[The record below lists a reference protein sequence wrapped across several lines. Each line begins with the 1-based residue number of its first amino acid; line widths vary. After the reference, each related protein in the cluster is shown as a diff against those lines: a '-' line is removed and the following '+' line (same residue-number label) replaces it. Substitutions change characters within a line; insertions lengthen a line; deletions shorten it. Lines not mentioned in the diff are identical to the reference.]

1 VTTADS
7 ENKEARS
14 VHPSAAPAIG
24 PGLTLVATPI
34 GNMGDLSPRALA
46 ALKAA
51 DAVLCED
58 SRTTGAMLARL
69 GISARLIPL
78 HDHNEAN
85 ELPRLLAM
93 LGEGQRLALVSDA
106 GTPLVSDPG
115 FRLVR
120 AAIAEGLPI
129 SAIPGPNAAIMALV
143 LSGLPPEPFLFQ
155 GFLPPR
161 QAARQAALGRLK
173 ALEQAGL
180 AASMIFYEAPHR
192 LAESLADMAAAFGAE
207 RPAAVAREMTKRFE
221 EVRRDSLS
229 ALAAH
234 YASAEARGE
243 ICIVVGPA
251 AAEAVVG
258 DAEVTAQLRAA
269 FAGGLSV
276 KDAAEAVAKA
286 TGRKRR
292 DIYREA
298 LALLAGT

>member
-1 VTTADS
+1 M
-7 ENKEARS
+7 
-14 VHPSAAPAIG
+14 G

-69 GISARLIPL
+69 SVAARLIAL

-85 ELPRLLAM
+85 EVPRILEM
-93 LGEGQRLALVSDA
+93 LRQGQKLVLVSDA

-115 FRLVR
+115 FRLAR
-120 AAIAEGLPI
+120 AAIAEGLPV
-129 SAIPGPNAAIMALV
+129 SAIPGPNAAVMALV
-143 LSGLPPEPFLFQ
+143 LSGLPPEPFLFE

-161 QAARQAALGRLK
+161 AGARQAALGRLK

-180 AASMIFYEAPHR
+180 AASVIFYEAPHR
-192 LAESLADMAAAFGAE
+192 LAESLADMATAFGPE
-207 RPAAVAREMTKRFE
+207 RPAAIAREMTKRFE
-221 EVRRDSLS
+221 EVRRGGLG

-269 FAGGLSV
+269 LDSGLSV

-292 DIYREA
+292 DVYREA
-298 LALLAGT
+298 LELLAREN

>member
-1 VTTADS
+1 MTTAET
-7 ENKEARS
+7 ENEARS
-14 VHPSAAPAIG
+14 VHPSAVPAIG

-34 GNMGDLSPRALA
+34 GNMRDLSPRALA
-46 ALKAA
+46 ALRAA

-69 GISARLIPL
+69 GVATRLIPL
-78 HDHNEAN
+78 HDHNEAS
-85 ELPRLLAM
+85 ELPRILEM
-93 LGEGQRLALVSDA
+93 LGHGQKLALVSDA

-115 FRLVR
+115 FRLAR
-120 AAIAEGLPI
+120 AAIAARLPI
-129 SAIPGPNAAIMALV
+129 SAIPGPNAAVMALV

-161 QAARQAALGRLK
+161 AVARQDALARLK

-192 LAESLADMAAAFGAE
+192 LAESLADMAGAFGAE

-221 EVRRDSLS
+221 EVRRDSLG
-229 ALAAH
+229 ALATY

-251 AAEAVVG
+251 AADAVVG

-269 FAGGLSV
+269 LAGGLSV
-276 KDAAEAVAKA
+276 KDAAEAVSKA

-292 DIYREA
+292 DVYREA
-298 LALLAGT
+298 LGLLNGQD

>member
-1 VTTADS
+1 
-7 ENKEARS
+7 
-14 VHPSAAPAIG
+14 
-24 PGLTLVATPI
+24 
-34 GNMGDLSPRALA
+34 MGDLPPRALA
-46 ALKAA
+46 TLKAA

-58 SRTTGAMLARL
+58 SRTTGAMLTRL
-69 GISARLIPL
+69 GVQARLIPL
-78 HDHNEAN
+78 HDHNEATQ
-85 ELPRLLAM
+85 LPQIMEMLAR
-93 LGEGQRLALVSDA
+93 GQSLALVSDA

-120 AAIAEGLPI
+120 AAIAAGLPI
-129 SAIPGPNAAIMALV
+129 SAIPGPNAAVMALI
-143 LSGLPPEPFLFQ
+143 LSGLPPQPFLFE

-161 QAARQAALGRLK
+161 QGARQVALARLR

-192 LAESLADMAAAFGAE
+192 LAESLADMAGAFGAE

-221 EVRRDSLS
+221 EVRRGSLS
-229 ALAAH
+229 ALATH

-269 FAGGLSV
+269 LDSGLSV

-292 DIYREA
+292 DVYREA
-298 LALLAGT
+298 LGMLGQQ

>member
-1 VTTADS
+1 L
-7 ENKEARS
+7 
-14 VHPSAAPAIG
+14 G

-69 GISARLIPL
+69 SVAARLIAL

-85 ELPRLLAM
+85 EVPRILEM
-93 LGEGQRLALVSDA
+93 LRQGQKLVLVSDA

-120 AAIAEGLPI
+120 AAIAEGLPV
-129 SAIPGPNAAIMALV
+129 SAIPGPNAAVMALV
-143 LSGLPPEPFLFQ
+143 LSGLPPEPFLFE

-161 QAARQAALGRLK
+161 AGARQAALGRLK

-180 AASMIFYEAPHR
+180 AASVIFYEAPHR
-192 LAESLADMAAAFGAE
+192 LAESLADMATAFGPE
-207 RPAAVAREMTKRFE
+207 RPAAIAREMTKRFE
-221 EVRRDSLS
+221 EVRRGGLG

-269 FAGGLSV
+269 LDSGLSV

-292 DIYREA
+292 DVYREA
-298 LALLAGT
+298 LELLAREN

>member
-1 VTTADS
+1 M
-7 ENKEARS
+7 

-69 GISARLIPL
+69 GVSARLIPL
-78 HDHNEAN
+78 HDHNEAI

-93 LGEGQRLALVSDA
+93 LQQGQKLALVSDA

-120 AAIAEGLPI
+120 AAIAEAVPI
-129 SAIPGPNAAIMALV
+129 SAIPGPNAAVMALV

-161 QAARQAALGRLK
+161 AGARKAALARLK

-180 AASMIFYEAPHR
+180 AASLIFYEAPHR
-192 LAESLADMAAAFGAE
+192 LAESLADMAGALGAE

-221 EVRRDSLS
+221 EVRRESLG

-234 YASAEARGE
+234 YANAEARGE

-251 AAEAVVG
+251 AAEAVIG
-258 DAEVTAQLRAA
+258 DAEVTAQLRTALS
-269 FAGGLSV
+269 GGLSV
-276 KDAAEAVAKA
+276 RDAAEAVAKA

-292 DIYREA
+292 DVYREA
-298 LALLAGT
+298 LSLLDGQD

>member
-1 VTTADS
+1 M
-7 ENKEARS
+7 
-14 VHPSAAPAIG
+14 
-24 PGLTLVATPI
+24 LT
-34 GNMGDLSPRALA
+34 
-46 ALKAA
+46 
-51 DAVLCED
+51 
-58 SRTTGAMLARL
+58 RL
-69 GISARLIPL
+69 GVQARLIPL
-78 HDHNEAN
+78 HDHNEATQ
-85 ELPRLLAM
+85 LPQIMEMLAR
-93 LGEGQRLALVSDA
+93 GQSLALVSDA

-120 AAIAEGLPI
+120 AAIAAGLPI
-129 SAIPGPNAAIMALV
+129 SAIPGPNAAVMALI
-143 LSGLPPEPFLFQ
+143 LSGLPPQPFLFE

-161 QAARQAALGRLK
+161 QGARQVALARLR

-192 LAESLADMAAAFGAE
+192 LAESLEDMAGAFGAE

-221 EVRRDSLS
+221 EVRRGSLGV
-229 ALAAH
+229 LATH

-251 AAEAVVG
+251 AAEVVVG

-269 FAGGLSV
+269 LDSGLSV

-292 DIYREA
+292 DVYREA
-298 LALLAGT
+298 LGMLGQQ

>member
-1 VTTADS
+1 M
-7 ENKEARS
+7 
-14 VHPSAAPAIG
+14 PLLG

-34 GNMGDLSPRALA
+34 GNMGDLSPRGLA

-69 GISARLIPL
+69 SVTARLIAL

-85 ELPRLLAM
+85 EVPRILEM
-93 LGEGQRLALVSDA
+93 LRQGQKLVLVSDA

-115 FRLVR
+115 FRLAR
-120 AAIAEGLPI
+120 AAIAEGLPVT
-129 SAIPGPNAAIMALV
+129 AIPGPNAAVMALV
-143 LSGLPPEPFLFQ
+143 LSGLPPEPFLFE

-161 QAARQAALGRLK
+161 AGARQAALGRLK

-180 AASMIFYEAPHR
+180 AASLIFYEAPHR
-192 LAESLADMAAAFGAE
+192 LAESLADMAAAFGPE
-207 RPAAVAREMTKRFE
+207 RPAAIAREMTKRFE
-221 EVRRDSLS
+221 EVRRGGLG
-229 ALAAH
+229 ALASH

-269 FAGGLSV
+269 LHSGLSV
-276 KDAAEAVAKA
+276 KDAAEAVAKS

-292 DIYREA
+292 DVYREA
-298 LALLAGT
+298 LELLAREN

>member
-1 VTTADS
+1 M
-7 ENKEARS
+7 
-14 VHPSAAPAIG
+14 G

-58 SRTTGAMLARL
+58 SRTTGSMLARL
-69 GISARLIPL
+69 SVTARLIAL

-85 ELPRLLAM
+85 EVPRILEM
-93 LGEGQRLALVSDA
+93 LRQGQKLVLVSDA

-115 FRLVR
+115 FRLAR
-120 AAIAEGLPI
+120 AAIAEGLPV
-129 SAIPGPNAAIMALV
+129 SAIPGPNAAVMALV
-143 LSGLPPEPFLFQ
+143 LSGLPPEPFLFE

-161 QAARQAALGRLK
+161 AGARQAALGRLK

-180 AASMIFYEAPHR
+180 AASLIFYEAPHR
-192 LAESLADMAAAFGAE
+192 LAESLADMAAAFGPE
-207 RPAAVAREMTKRFE
+207 RPAAIAREMTKRFE
-221 EVRRDSLS
+221 EVRRGGLG

-269 FAGGLSV
+269 LHSGLSV

-292 DIYREA
+292 DVYREA
-298 LALLAGT
+298 LELLAREN

>member
-1 VTTADS
+1 MTTADS
-7 ENKEARS
+7 ENEARS

-69 GISARLIPL
+69 GVSARLIPL

-93 LGEGQRLALVSDA
+93 LQQGQKLALVSDA

-120 AAIAEGLPI
+120 AAIAAGLPV
-129 SAIPGPNAAIMALV
+129 SAMPGPNAAVMALV

-161 QAARQAALGRLK
+161 AAARQAALGGLK

-180 AASMIFYEAPHR
+180 AASIVFYEAPHR
-192 LAESLADMAAAFGAE
+192 LAESLADMAEAFGAE

-221 EVRRDSLS
+221 EVRRGSLGD
-229 ALAAH
+229 LAAH

-251 AAEAVVG
+251 TEAVVS
-258 DAEVTAQLRAA
+258 DAEVTAELRAA
-269 FAGGLSV
+269 LAGGLSV

-292 DIYREA
+292 DVYREA
-298 LALLAGT
+298 LGMLGPQ

>member
-1 VTTADS
+1 
-7 ENKEARS
+7 
-14 VHPSAAPAIG
+14 
-24 PGLTLVATPI
+24 
-34 GNMGDLSPRALA
+34 MGDLSPRALA

-69 GISARLIPL
+69 GVSARLIPL
-78 HDHNEAN
+78 HDHNEGI
-85 ELPRLLAM
+85 ELPRILAM
-93 LGEGQRLALVSDA
+93 LQQGQKLALVSDA

-120 AAIAEGLPI
+120 AAIAEGRPI
-129 SAIPGPNAAIMALV
+129 SAIPGPNAAVMALV

-161 QAARQAALGRLK
+161 AAARQTALSRLK
-173 ALEQAGL
+173 ALEQVGL
-180 AASMIFYEAPHR
+180 AASLIFYEAPHR
-192 LAESLADMAAAFGAE
+192 LAESLADMAGAFGAE
-207 RPAAVAREMTKRFE
+207 RPAAVARELTKLFE
-221 EVRRDSLS
+221 EVRRGSLG
-229 ALAAH
+229 ALATH

-258 DAEVTAQLRAA
+258 DAEVTTQLRAA
-269 FAGGLSV
+269 LAGGLSV
-276 KDAAEAVAKA
+276 KDAAEAVARA

-292 DIYREA
+292 DVYREA
-298 LALLAGT
+298 LALLNGA

>member
-1 VTTADS
+1 
-7 ENKEARS
+7 
-14 VHPSAAPAIG
+14 
-24 PGLTLVATPI
+24 
-34 GNMGDLSPRALA
+34 MGDLSPRALA

-69 GISARLIPL
+69 GVAVRLIPF
-78 HDHNEAN
+78 HDHNEASA
-85 ELPRLLAM
+85 LPRILEM
-93 LGEGQRLALVSDA
+93 LGQGQKLALVSDA

-129 SAIPGPNAAIMALV
+129 SAIPGPNAAVMALV
-143 LSGLPPEPFLFQ
+143 LSGLPPEPFLFE
-155 GFLPPR
+155 GFLPQR
-161 QAARQAALGRLK
+161 AAARQTALGRLK

-180 AASMIFYEAPHR
+180 AASLIFYEAPHR
-192 LAESLADMAAAFGAE
+192 LAESLADMAGAFGAE

-221 EVRRDSLS
+221 EVRRGSLN
-229 ALAAH
+229 ALATH
-234 YASAEARGE
+234 YANAEARGE
-243 ICIVVGPA
+243 ICIVVAPA

-269 FAGGLSV
+269 LDSGLSV

-292 DIYREA
+292 DVYREA
-298 LALLAGT
+298 LGMLGQQ

>member
-1 VTTADS
+1 L
-7 ENKEARS
+7 
-14 VHPSAAPAIG
+14 G

-69 GISARLIPL
+69 SVAARLIAL

-85 ELPRLLAM
+85 EVPRILEM
-93 LGEGQRLALVSDA
+93 LRQGQKLVLVSDA

-115 FRLVR
+115 FRLAR
-120 AAIAEGLPI
+120 AAIAEGLPV
-129 SAIPGPNAAIMALV
+129 SAIPGPNAAVMALV
-143 LSGLPPEPFLFQ
+143 LSGLPPEPFLFE

-161 QAARQAALGRLK
+161 AGARQAALGRLK

-180 AASMIFYEAPHR
+180 AASVIFYEAPHR
-192 LAESLADMAAAFGAE
+192 LAESLADMATAFGPE
-207 RPAAVAREMTKRFE
+207 RPAAIAREMTKRFE
-221 EVRRDSLS
+221 EVRRGGLG

-269 FAGGLSV
+269 LDSGLSV

-292 DIYREA
+292 AVYREA
-298 LALLAGT
+298 LELLAREN

>member
-1 VTTADS
+1 M
-7 ENKEARS
+7 
-14 VHPSAAPAIG
+14 PLLG

-69 GISARLIPL
+69 SVAARLIAL

-85 ELPRLLAM
+85 EVPRILEM
-93 LGEGQRLALVSDA
+93 LRQGQKLVLVSDA

-115 FRLVR
+115 FRLAR
-120 AAIAEGLPI
+120 AAIAEGLPV
-129 SAIPGPNAAIMALV
+129 SAIPGPNAAVMALV
-143 LSGLPPEPFLFQ
+143 LSGLPPEPFLFE

-161 QAARQAALGRLK
+161 AGARQAALGRLK

-192 LAESLADMAAAFGAE
+192 LAESLADMAAAFGPE
-207 RPAAVAREMTKRFE
+207 RPAAIAREMTKRFE
-221 EVRRDSLS
+221 EVRRGGLG

-269 FAGGLSV
+269 LHSGLSV
-276 KDAAEAVAKA
+276 KDAAEAVAKS

-292 DIYREA
+292 DVYREA
-298 LALLAGT
+298 LELLAREN

>member
-1 VTTADS
+1 
-7 ENKEARS
+7 
-14 VHPSAAPAIG
+14 
-24 PGLTLVATPI
+24 
-34 GNMGDLSPRALA
+34 MGDLSPRALA

-58 SRTTGAMLARL
+58 SRTTGAMLSRL
-69 GISARLIPL
+69 GVAARLIPL

-93 LGEGQRLALVSDA
+93 LHQGQKLALVSDA
-106 GTPLVSDPG
+106 GTPLMSDPG

-120 AAIAEGLPI
+120 AAIAGALPI
-129 SAIPGPNAAIMALV
+129 SAIPGPNAAVMALI

-161 QAARQAALGRLK
+161 QAARGAALGRLK

-192 LAESLADMAAAFGAE
+192 LAESLADMALAFGEE

-221 EVRRDSLS
+221 EVRRGRLGD
-229 ALAAH
+229 LAAH

-258 DAEVTAQLRAA
+258 DAEVTTQLRAA
-269 FAGGLSV
+269 LAGGLSV

-292 DIYREA
+292 DVYREA
-298 LALLAGT
+298 LTLLGGT

>member
-1 VTTADS
+1 
-7 ENKEARS
+7 
-14 VHPSAAPAIG
+14 
-24 PGLTLVATPI
+24 
-34 GNMGDLSPRALA
+34 MGDLSPRALA

-69 GISARLIPL
+69 SVAARLIAL

-85 ELPRLLAM
+85 EVPRILEM
-93 LGEGQRLALVSDA
+93 LRQGQKLVLVSDA

-115 FRLVR
+115 FRLAR
-120 AAIAEGLPI
+120 AAIAEGLPV
-129 SAIPGPNAAIMALV
+129 SAIPGPNAAVMALV
-143 LSGLPPEPFLFQ
+143 LSGLPPEPFLFE

-161 QAARQAALGRLK
+161 AGARQAALGRLK

-180 AASMIFYEAPHR
+180 AASVIFYEAPHR
-192 LAESLADMAAAFGAE
+192 LAESLADMATAFGPE
-207 RPAAVAREMTKRFE
+207 RPAAIAREMTKRFE
-221 EVRRDSLS
+221 EVRRGGLG

-269 FAGGLSV
+269 LDSGLSV

-292 DIYREA
+292 DVYREA
-298 LALLAGT
+298 LELLAREN

>member
-1 VTTADS
+1 
-7 ENKEARS
+7 
-14 VHPSAAPAIG
+14 
-24 PGLTLVATPI
+24 
-34 GNMGDLSPRALA
+34 MLS
-46 ALKAA
+46 
-51 DAVLCED
+51 
-58 SRTTGAMLARL
+58 RL
-69 GISARLIPL
+69 GVTVRLIPL
-78 HDHNEAN
+78 HDHNEAS
-85 ELPRLLAM
+85 ELPRILEM
-93 LGEGQRLALVSDA
+93 LGKGQRLALVSDA

-120 AAIAEGLPI
+120 AAIAAGLPI
-129 SAIPGPNAAIMALV
+129 SAIPGPNAAVMALV
-143 LSGLPPEPFLFQ
+143 LSGLPPEPFLFE

-161 QAARQAALGRLK
+161 AGARQVALTRLK

-180 AASMIFYEAPHR
+180 AASIIFYEAPHR
-192 LAESLADMAAAFGAE
+192 LAESLADMAVAFGAE

-221 EVRRDSLS
+221 ELRRGSLG

-269 FAGGLSV
+269 LDSGLSV

-292 DIYREA
+292 DVYREA
-298 LALLAGT
+298 LSLLGEKGCALGCPALPLASSCH

>member
-1 VTTADS
+1 MTTADS
-7 ENKEARS
+7 ENEARS

-69 GISARLIPL
+69 GVSARLIPL

-93 LGEGQRLALVSDA
+93 LQQGQKLALVSDA

-120 AAIAEGLPI
+120 AAIAAGLPV
-129 SAIPGPNAAIMALV
+129 SAMPGPNAAVMALV

-161 QAARQAALGRLK
+161 AAARQTALGGLK

-180 AASMIFYEAPHR
+180 AASIVFYEAPHR
-192 LAESLADMAAAFGAE
+192 LAESLADMAEAFGAE

-221 EVRRDSLS
+221 EVRRGSLGD
-229 ALAAH
+229 LATH

-251 AAEAVVG
+251 TEAVVS
-258 DAEVTAQLRAA
+258 DAEVTAELRAA
-269 FAGGLSV
+269 LAGGLSV

-292 DIYREA
+292 DVYREA
-298 LALLAGT
+298 LGMLGPQ

>member
-1 VTTADS
+1 MTTADS
-7 ENKEARS
+7 ENEAQS
-14 VHPSAAPAIG
+14 IHPSAKPAIG
-24 PGLTLVATPI
+24 SGLTLVATPI

-46 ALKAA
+46 ALQAA

-69 GISARLIPL
+69 SVATRLIPL
-78 HDHNEAN
+78 HDHNEAS
-85 ELPRLLAM
+85 ELPRILQM
-93 LGEGQRLALVSDA
+93 LGQGQKLALVSDA

-115 FRLVR
+115 FRLAR
-120 AAIAEGLPI
+120 AAIAAGLPI
-129 SAIPGPNAAIMALV
+129 SAIPGPNAAVMALV

-161 QAARQAALGRLK
+161 TAARQTALGQLK

-180 AASMIFYEAPHR
+180 AASLIFYEAPHR
-192 LAESLADMAAAFGAE
+192 LAESLADMAGAFGQE

-221 EVRRDSLS
+221 EVRRGSLGD
-229 ALAAH
+229 LAAH
-234 YASAEARGE
+234 YANAEARGE

-251 AAEAVVG
+251 TEAVVS
-258 DAEVTAQLRAA
+258 DAEVTTQLRAA
-269 FAGGLSV
+269 LESGLSV

-292 DIYREA
+292 DVYREA
-298 LALLAGT
+298 LSLLSST

>member
-1 VTTADS
+1 
-7 ENKEARS
+7 
-14 VHPSAAPAIG
+14 
-24 PGLTLVATPI
+24 
-34 GNMGDLSPRALA
+34 MGDLSPRALA
-46 ALKAA
+46 ALRAA

-69 GISARLIPL
+69 SVSARLIPL
-78 HDHNEAN
+78 HDHNEAS
-85 ELPRLLAM
+85 ELPRILEM
-93 LGEGQRLALVSDA
+93 LGKGQKLALVSDA

-120 AAIAEGLPI
+120 AAIAAGLPI
-129 SAIPGPNAAIMALV
+129 SAIPGPNAAVMALV
-143 LSGLPPEPFLFQ
+143 LSGLPPEPFLFE
-155 GFLPPR
+155 GFLPSR
-161 QAARQAALGRLK
+161 TGARLAALTRLK

-180 AASMIFYEAPHR
+180 AASMIFFEAPHR
-192 LAESLADMAAAFGAE
+192 LSESLADMAVAFGAE
-207 RPAAVAREMTKRFE
+207 RPAAVARELTKRFE
-221 EVRRDSLS
+221 EVRRGSLG

-269 FAGGLSV
+269 LDSGLSV
-276 KDAAEAVAKA
+276 KDSAEAVAKA

-292 DIYREA
+292 DVYREA
-298 LALLAGT
+298 LGMLGQQ

>member
-1 VTTADS
+1 
-7 ENKEARS
+7 
-14 VHPSAAPAIG
+14 
-24 PGLTLVATPI
+24 LVATPI

>member
-1 VTTADS
+1 M
-7 ENKEARS
+7 
-14 VHPSAAPAIG
+14 PLLG

-69 GISARLIPL
+69 SVAARLIAL

-85 ELPRLLAM
+85 EVPRILEM
-93 LGEGQRLALVSDA
+93 LRQGQKLVLVSDA

-115 FRLVR
+115 FRLAR
-120 AAIAEGLPI
+120 AAIAEGLPV
-129 SAIPGPNAAIMALV
+129 SAIPGPNAAVMALV
-143 LSGLPPEPFLFQ
+143 LSGLPPEPFLFE

-161 QAARQAALGRLK
+161 AGARQAALGRLK

-192 LAESLADMAAAFGAE
+192 LAESLADMAAAFGPE
-207 RPAAVAREMTKRFE
+207 RPAAIAREMTKRFE
-221 EVRRDSLS
+221 EVRRGGLG

-269 FAGGLSV
+269 LHSGLSV

-292 DIYREA
+292 DVYREA
-298 LALLAGT
+298 LELLAREN

>member
-1 VTTADS
+1 M
-7 ENKEARS
+7 
-14 VHPSAAPAIG
+14 PLLG

-58 SRTTGAMLARL
+58 SRTTGSVLARL
-69 GISARLIPL
+69 SVTARLIAL

-85 ELPRLLAM
+85 EVPRILEM
-93 LGEGQRLALVSDA
+93 LRQGQKLVLVSDA

-115 FRLVR
+115 FRLAR
-120 AAIAEGLPI
+120 AAIAEGLPV
-129 SAIPGPNAAIMALV
+129 SAIPGPNAAVMALV
-143 LSGLPPEPFLFQ
+143 LSGLPPEPFLFE

-161 QAARQAALGRLK
+161 AGARQAALGRLK

-192 LAESLADMAAAFGAE
+192 LAESLADMAAAFGPE
-207 RPAAVAREMTKRFE
+207 RPAAIAREMTKRFE
-221 EVRRDSLS
+221 EVRRGGLG

-269 FAGGLSV
+269 LHSGLSV

-292 DIYREA
+292 DVYREA
-298 LALLAGT
+298 LELLAREN

>member
-1 VTTADS
+1 
-7 ENKEARS
+7 
-14 VHPSAAPAIG
+14 
-24 PGLTLVATPI
+24 
-34 GNMGDLSPRALA
+34 MGDLSPRALA

-69 GISARLIPL
+69 GMATRLIPL

-85 ELPRLLAM
+85 ALPRLLAM
-93 LGEGQRLALVSDA
+93 LREGQKLALVSDA

-129 SAIPGPNAAIMALV
+129 SAMPGPNAAIMALV

-180 AASMIFYEAPHR
+180 AASMVFYEAPHR

-207 RPAAVAREMTKRFE
+207 RPAAVAREITKRFE
-221 EVRRDSLS
+221 EVRRGSLGD
-229 ALAAH
+229 LAA
-234 YASAEARGE
+234 YYGAAEARGE

>member
-1 VTTADS
+1 
-7 ENKEARS
+7 
-14 VHPSAAPAIG
+14 
-24 PGLTLVATPI
+24 
-34 GNMGDLSPRALA
+34 MGDLSPRALA

-69 GISARLIPL
+69 GITARLIPL
-78 HDHNEAN
+78 HDHNEAT
-85 ELPRLLAM
+85 ELPRILEM
-93 LGEGQRLALVSDA
+93 LGQGQKLALVSDA

-115 FRLVR
+115 FRLTR
-120 AAIAEGLPI
+120 AALAEGVAL
-129 SAIPGPNAAIMALV
+129 SAIPGPNAAVMALV

-161 QAARQAALGRLK
+161 QAAREAALGRLK

-180 AASMIFYEAPHR
+180 AASVIFYEAPHR

-221 EVRRDSLS
+221 EVRRGSLGD
-229 ALAAH
+229 LAAH
-234 YASAEARGE
+234 YGAAEARGE
-243 ICIVVGPA
+243 MCIVVGPA
-251 AAEAVVG
+251 AAETVVG

-269 FAGGLSV
+269 LAGGLSV

-292 DIYREA
+292 DVYREA
-298 LALLAGT
+298 LALLGGA

>member
-1 VTTADS
+1 
-7 ENKEARS
+7 
-14 VHPSAAPAIG
+14 
-24 PGLTLVATPI
+24 
-34 GNMGDLSPRALA
+34 MGDLPPRALA
-46 ALKAA
+46 TLKAA

-58 SRTTGAMLARL
+58 SRTTGAMLTRL
-69 GISARLIPL
+69 GVQARLIPL
-78 HDHNEAN
+78 HDHNEATQ
-85 ELPRLLAM
+85 LPQIMEMLAR
-93 LGEGQRLALVSDA
+93 GQSLALVSDA

-120 AAIAEGLPI
+120 AAIAAGLPI
-129 SAIPGPNAAIMALV
+129 SAIPGPNAAVMALI
-143 LSGLPPEPFLFQ
+143 LSGLPPQPFLFE

-161 QAARQAALGRLK
+161 QGARQVALARLR

-192 LAESLADMAAAFGAE
+192 LAESLEDMAASFGPD

-221 EVRRDSLS
+221 EVRRDSLGL
-229 ALAAH
+229 LAAH

-251 AAEAVVG
+251 AAEEVVG

-269 FAGGLSV
+269 LAGGLSV

-292 DIYREA
+292 DVYREA
-298 LALLAGT
+298 LGLMNTPPNK

>member
-1 VTTADS
+1 L
-7 ENKEARS
+7 
-14 VHPSAAPAIG
+14 G

-69 GISARLIPL
+69 SVAARLIAL

-85 ELPRLLAM
+85 EVPRILEM
-93 LGEGQRLALVSDA
+93 LRQGQKLVLVSDA

-120 AAIAEGLPI
+120 AAIAEGLPV
-129 SAIPGPNAAIMALV
+129 SAIPGPNAAMMALV
-143 LSGLPPEPFLFQ
+143 LSGLPPEPFLFE

-161 QAARQAALGRLK
+161 AGARQAALGRLK

-180 AASMIFYEAPHR
+180 AASVIFYEAPHR
-192 LAESLADMAAAFGAE
+192 LAESLADMATAFGPE
-207 RPAAVAREMTKRFE
+207 RPAAIAREMTKRFE
-221 EVRRDSLS
+221 EVRRGGLG

-269 FAGGLSV
+269 LDSGLSV

-292 DIYREA
+292 DVYREA
-298 LALLAGT
+298 LELLAREN

>member
-1 VTTADS
+1 M
-7 ENKEARS
+7 
-14 VHPSAAPAIG
+14 PLLG

-69 GISARLIPL
+69 SVAARLIAL

-85 ELPRLLAM
+85 EVPRILEM
-93 LGEGQRLALVSDA
+93 LRQGQKLVLVSDA

-115 FRLVR
+115 FRLAR
-120 AAIAEGLPI
+120 AAIAEGLPV
-129 SAIPGPNAAIMALV
+129 SAIPGPNAAVMALV
-143 LSGLPPEPFLFQ
+143 LSGLPPEPFLFE

-161 QAARQAALGRLK
+161 AGARQAALGRLK

-180 AASMIFYEAPHR
+180 AASLIFYEAPHR
-192 LAESLADMAAAFGAE
+192 LAESLADMAAAFGPE
-207 RPAAVAREMTKRFE
+207 RPAAIAREMTKRFE
-221 EVRRDSLS
+221 EVRRGGLG

-269 FAGGLSV
+269 LHSGLSV

-292 DIYREA
+292 DVYREA
-298 LALLAGT
+298 LELLAREN

>member
-1 VTTADS
+1 
-7 ENKEARS
+7 
-14 VHPSAAPAIG
+14 
-24 PGLTLVATPI
+24 
-34 GNMGDLSPRALA
+34 MGDLSPRALA
-46 ALKAA
+46 ALRAA

-69 GISARLIPL
+69 GVAARLIPL
-78 HDHNEAN
+78 HDHNEAS
-85 ELPRLLAM
+85 ELPRILQM
-93 LGEGQRLALVSDA
+93 LDQGQKLALVSDA

-115 FRLVR
+115 FRLAR
-120 AAIAEGLPI
+120 AAIGAGLPI
-129 SAIPGPNAAIMALV
+129 SAIPGPNAVVMALV

-161 QAARQAALGRLK
+161 AAARQAALARLK

-180 AASMIFYEAPHR
+180 AASLIFYEAPHR

-221 EVRRDSLS
+221 EVRRGSLGT
-229 ALAAH
+229 LATH
-234 YASAEARGE
+234 YASTEARGE

-269 FAGGLSV
+269 LDSGLSV

-286 TGRKRR
+286 SGRKRR

-298 LALLAGT
+298 LALLKGED

>member
-1 VTTADS
+1 L
-7 ENKEARS
+7 
-14 VHPSAAPAIG
+14 PLLG

-69 GISARLIPL
+69 SVAQRLIPL
-78 HDHNEAN
+78 HDHNEAT
-85 ELPRLLAM
+85 ELPRILEM
-93 LGEGQRLALVSDA
+93 LRQGQKLVLVSDA

-115 FRLVR
+115 FRLTR
-120 AAIAEGLPI
+120 AAIAEGLPV
-129 SAIPGPNAAIMALV
+129 SAIPGPNAAVMALV
-143 LSGLPPEPFLFQ
+143 LSGLPPEPFLFE

-161 QAARQAALGRLK
+161 AAARQTALARVK

-180 AASMIFYEAPHR
+180 AASVIFYEAPHR
-192 LAESLADMAAAFGAE
+192 LAETLADMAEAFGAE

-221 EVRRDSLS
+221 EVRRDSLG
-229 ALAAH
+229 ALATH
-234 YASAEARGE
+234 YAGTEARGE

-251 AAEAVVG
+251 AAEAEVG
-258 DAEVTAQLRAA
+258 DADVTAQLRAA
-269 FAGGLSV
+269 LAVGLSV

-292 DIYREA
+292 DMYRQA
-298 LALLAGT
+298 LGMLGQKD

>member
-1 VTTADS
+1 
-7 ENKEARS
+7 
-14 VHPSAAPAIG
+14 
-24 PGLTLVATPI
+24 
-34 GNMGDLSPRALA
+34 MGDLSPRALA

-69 GISARLIPL
+69 GITARLIPL

-85 ELPRLLAM
+85 ELPRILEM
-93 LGEGQRLALVSDA
+93 LRQGQKLALVSDA

-120 AAIAEGLPI
+120 AAIAEALPI
-129 SAIPGPNAAIMALV
+129 SAIPGPNAAMMALV

-161 QAARQAALGRLK
+161 QAARAAALGRLK

-180 AASMIFYEAPHR
+180 AASLIFYEAPHR
-192 LAESLADMAAAFGAE
+192 LAESLADMAAVFGAA

-221 EVRRDSLS
+221 EVRRGSLGD
-229 ALAAH
+229 LAAH
-234 YASAEARGE
+234 YLGAEARGE
-243 ICIVVGPA
+243 MCIVVGPA

-269 FAGGLSV
+269 LAGGLSV

-286 TGRKRR
+286 TGRMRR
-292 DIYREA
+292 AIYREA
-298 LALLAGT
+298 LALLKGQD

>member
-1 VTTADS
+1 MTTADS
-7 ENKEARS
+7 ENEPRS

-69 GISARLIPL
+69 GIAARLIPL

-85 ELPRLLAM
+85 ELPRILAM
-93 LGEGQRLALVSDA
+93 LQHGKKLALVSDA

-120 AAIAEGLPI
+120 AAIAEALPI
-129 SAIPGPNAAIMALV
+129 SAIPGPNAAVMALI

-161 QAARQAALGRLK
+161 EAARAAALGRLK
-173 ALEQAGL
+173 ALELAGL

-192 LAESLADMAAAFGAE
+192 LGESLADMAAGFGAE

-221 EVRRDSLS
+221 EVRRGSLGD
-229 ALAAH
+229 LAAH

-243 ICIVVGPA
+243 ICIMVGPA

-269 FAGGLSV
+269 LAGGLSV

-292 DIYREA
+292 DVYREA
-298 LALLAGT
+298 LALLNSA